1 MLSGFRAFILVIA
14 GCLQNMAQIRC
25 CCDMGTPGTGGGDL
39 NYEVSAFAWY
49 R

>member
-1 MLSGFRAFILVIA
+1 MLLGFRTFIL
-14 GCLQNMAQIRC
+14 IRC
-25 CCDMGTPGTGGGDL
+25 CCDMGTPGTGGEDL